1 VIHVSRDVERDL
13 AANITALRGY
23 RQARWRAVILYG
35 VAGTG
40 KTAIARVLADDDQVK
55 RTFRDGIAWVDG
67 SQDPQE
73 EAQRL
78 CLGFGLER
86 EPGERWVEC
95 WRRWAGADERRLLVV
110 VDGADVAARLPAV
123 IAGLGSQVVL
133 LVTTREEFEARAE
146 VERWVPAEA
155 VRQVEVGGL
164 APEDGRQ
171 LVAAVMG
178 RQLDAEEFEAVELI
192 GQRVDWH
199 VERLR
204 RAAIKAREKG
214 WQRAIG
220 DLENARLP

>member
-1 VIHVSRDVERDL
+1 M
-13 AANITALRGY
+13 
-23 RQARWRAVILYG
+23 ILYG
-35 VAGTG
+35 VAQAG
-40 KTAIARVLADDDQVK
+40 KTAITRALADDEGV
-55 RTFRDGIAWVDG
+55 RRAFRDGIAWVDG

-73 EAQRL
+73 EVQRL

-86 EPGERWVEC
+86 ELGERWVEC
-95 WRRWAGADERRLLVV
+95 WRRWVGADERRLLLV
-110 VDGADVAARLPAV
+110 VDGADVAESLPAV

-164 APEDGRQ
+164 SPEEGRQ

-178 RQLDAEEFEAVELI
+178 RQLDAEEFEAVQLI

-204 RAAIKAREKG
+204 RIAIKARENG
-214 WQRAIG
+214 WQQAIG
-220 DLENARLP
+220 DLEDPR

>member
-1 VIHVSRDVERDL
+1 MIHVSRDIERDL
-13 AANITALRGY
+13 AVSVMALRSY

-35 VAGTG
+35 MAGTG
-40 KTAIARVLADDDQVK
+40 KTAIARALTDDDRVK

-73 EAQRL
+73 EVQRL

-95 WRRWAGADERRLLVV
+95 WRRWVGADERRLLLV
-110 VDGADVAARLPAV
+110 VDAADVPERLSTV

-133 LVTTREEFEARAE
+133 LATTREEFEARAE

-164 APEDGRQ
+164 APEEATQ

-178 RQLDAEEFEAVELI
+178 RQLDAKEFELVELI
-192 GQRVDWH
+192 GQRLGWH

-204 RAAIKAREKG
+204 GAAIKAREKG
-214 WQRAIG
+214 WQQAIG
-220 DLENARLP
+220 SVEDGWLR